1 MRLLALP
8 SFRLTALLVGALLSF
23 VFYSPAG
30 FAAKGD
36 KTYQLDY
43 TIALQPR
50 KDSARVTIRI
60 SDGAL
65 LKSVDFSIDPE
76 RHSNIKADGKVRIKD
91 DRAIWKP
98 PKGPAKF
105 DFTAKI
111 SSKRDNGKY
120 DARMTEDWAI
130 FRGDDLIPAATVKAV
145 KGATSEA
152 RLNFR
157 LPRGWTNVDTG
168 WPRDKDGSFIINNPQ
183 RNFDRPVG
191 WIIAGKV
198 GTRRDFLSGTE
209 ISVGAPNGSAL
220 HRMDVLAF
228 FNFVWPEVER
238 AFHNLPPKLLIVGA
252 GDPMWRGGLSS
263 PNSLFL
269 HADRPL
275 LSENAT
281 SALLH
286 ELAHVITRIRGYKNA
301 DWIAEGLAEYYSIE
315 LVHRSGGMTDARY
328 RKIRK
333 WLQNWGKDVK
343 TLRVKRSS
351 GPTTARAVILLQD
364 LDAEIRE
371 RTNNRRSLDNVTRE
385 LMQLGKVSL
394 KTLRNSTEAL
404 VGGKVK
410 TLDSA
415 LLQ

>member
-8 SFRLTALLVGALLSF
+8 NPRFTALLLGAVLSF
-23 VFYSPAG
+23 IFFSPLG

-65 LKSVDFSIDPE
+65 LKSVDFSIDPK
-76 RHSNIKADGKVRIKD
+76 RHSNIKADGKVRIKNN
-91 DRAIWKP
+91 RAVWKP

-105 DFTAKI
+105 DFTARI
-111 SSKRDNGKY
+111 SNKRDNGKY
-120 DARMTEDWAI
+120 DARITEDWAI
-130 FRGDDLIPAATVKAV
+130 FRGDKIIPAATVKAV
-145 KGATSEA
+145 KGAESEA
-152 RLNFR
+152 SLSFR
-157 LPRGWTNVDTG
+157 LPRGWVGVDTG
-168 WPRDKDGSFIINNPQ
+168 WLRDDDGSFIIDNPE

-191 WIIAGKV
+191 WVIASKV
-198 GTRRDFLSGTE
+198 LTRKETFRETE
-209 ISVGAPNGSAL
+209 IAVGAPRGSAL
-220 HRMDVLAF
+220 RRVDIMAF
-228 FNFVWPEVER
+228 LSFVWPEVER
-238 AFHNLPPKLLIVGA
+238 TFQKLPPKFLIVGA

-275 LSENAT
+275 ISENAT

-286 ELAHVITRIRGYKNA
+286 ELTHVITRIRGYKNA

-315 LVHRSGGMTDARY
+315 LLHRAGGMTNERY
-328 RKIRK
+328 RKVRK
-333 WLQNWGKDVK
+333 WLEDWGKDVK

-351 GPTTARAVILLQD
+351 GPTTARAVVLLQD
-364 LDAEIRE
+364 LDKEIRE
-371 RTNNRRSLDNVTRE
+371 RTNNRKSLDNVTRE
-385 LMQLGKVSL
+385 LMQLRKVSL
-394 KTLRNSTEAL
+394 KSLRGSAEAL
-404 VGGKVK
+404 VDGELKS
-410 TLDSA
+410 LDSA
-415 LLQ
+415 LLK